1 MAFLRIKRV
10 KSKEYGYLVES
21 SWTELGSRQKVK
33 TYLGRVY
40 RFESKNNIDFVS
52 YIEVNSIE
60 EYIANSEKGK
70 VMADLIDYE
79 LLRHGIDK
87 NEFKI
92 DFEDRRVRRKNKEVC
107 IKINDG
113 LLCGKTLANLLDFK
127 LDAKEEEI
135 EEGIGYKLARAFVEV
150 GIKVPHEV
158 FIGLFEKMRGK
169 EEEQD

>member
-87 NEFKI
+87 NEFKN
-92 DFEDRRVRRKNKEVC
+92 R
-107 IKINDG
+107 
-113 LLCGKTLANLLDFK
+113 
-127 LDAKEEEI
+127 
-135 EEGIGYKLARAFVEV
+135 
-150 GIKVPHEV
+150 
-158 FIGLFEKMRGK
+158 
-169 EEEQD
+169 